1 MITFTVVLK
10 ASSVITQAILKFAE
24 DIANASALE
33 VVSIDAIP
41 ASAKPVI
48 DEECHFQGPPGWR
61 PRIEA
66 KQSAHPVPPI
76 TASNPFVT
84 QAVESSSMRK
94 RIQVQKATPSGRN
107 RVVYEVTGSAPEGA
121 TIRGVPASIM
131 NHLTTYAG
139 SHSLSA
145 KDIEVQ
151 LGMKRKS
158 VESALYLLRTLGVVQ
173 SIAI

>member
-1 MITFTVVLK
+1 MIMFNIVLK
-10 ASSVITQAILKFAE
+10 ASAVAARAVLDLVENISSMDADAIQ
-24 DIANASALE
+24 
-33 VVSIDAIP
+33 VVSLESYTVTKDL
-41 ASAKPVI
+41 
-48 DEECHFQGPPGWR
+48 
-61 PRIEA
+61 
-66 KQSAHPVPPI
+66 PVPLARGCGGRHNRPCPPVQPV
-76 TASNPFVT
+76 TTGNPFVEH
-84 QAVESSSMRK
+84 AVESSSMRK
-94 RIQVQKATPSGRN
+94 RIQAQKAPPSGRN

-151 LGMKRKS
+151 LGLKRKS

-173 SIAI
+173 SITI